1 MYQKFINF
9 KNCISNN
16 QEIKLLIVI
25 FLIIFSSIN
34 FHKNQYK
41 VADQSFFNNFQNK
54 SLLFI

>member
-41 VADQSFFNNFQNK
+41 VADQSF
-54 SLLFI
+54 